1 MTTDRTHFN
10 KTWLTEMPEG
20 IGSIDTYEVIK
31 FNINDLIDNNIVP
44 TKLSNILYKIDLS
57 QSAYYWYEKNNII
70 LLGMEFQKE
79 RQGLI
84 VRAVGKNPE
93 YRGQPPYASQLYDAI
108 LKDNKYSI
116 RILSDIQ
123 LSDEGFDIW
132 KKLFSL
138 GHKISVYD
146 NQNPGQT
153 FKTFNSINDLDQYFK
168 LHDPSFRRYQYILSE
183 NGLMLAETRSY
194 FNTRRMRELSEVSLD
209 D

>member
-20 IGSIDTYEVIK
+20 IGSIAAYEAIK
-31 FNINDLIDNNIVP
+31 FNINDLITNNITS
-44 TKLSNILYKIDLS
+44 TKLSNNLYKIDLS
-57 QSAYYWYEKNNII
+57 QSVYYWYEKNNII
-70 LLGMEFQKE
+70 LLGMELQKE
-79 RQGLI
+79 RQGWI
-84 VRAVGKNPE
+84 VRAVGKNPDFK
-93 YRGQPPYASQLYDAI
+93 GQPPYASQLYDAI
-108 LKDNKYSI
+108 LKDSKHSI

-123 LSDEGFDIW
+123 LSDEGFNIW

-153 FKTFNSINDLDQYFK
+153 FKTFDSTSDLDQYFK
-168 LHDPSFRRYQYILSE
+168 LHDQSFRRYQYVLSE
-183 NGLMLAETRSY
+183 SGLMLAETRSY
-194 FNTRRMRELSEVSLD
+194 FNTRRMRELSGLGTD